1 MAIWHGAPILL
12 ALDGD
17 KLPTEF
23 RLFTSGVN
31 RTRKG
36 EYLFDDVAAAAVMA
50 AYNEHGADLMIDLEH
65 LSVAPEEVSGD
76 GRNFDPDA
84 RGWCKL
90 ALRNGELWAVQ
101 VTWTPE
107 GAERLRARRQRYV
120 SPAFHTDADRRVASM
135 INVAITALPA
145 TDHSPALVA
154 SHRGKTMDPKRT
166 CIELDTL
173 LRAGKSHGEA
183 MTLLGLDI
191 KTVQSVVKAMGGDPS
206 GDLATLLGT
215 VQAFAQALAE
225 AAAGKAPEP
234 PPAEEPAALAEG
246 EEDPD
251 AILAEG
257 DPIDEKDPEAAAAMT
272 RQLCALTGKTN
283 LSEALAAVCG
293 FRRLALDHQKQ
304 TAKLAADRKVLE
316 AVERRGLVG
325 QLVKLGRETP
335 ATAWADMDAS
345 VPKGVLAS
353 MPIEELRGRVK
364 AFGGAPSVTL
374 SGPKPPTTTG
384 VVTTGDGFEVSD
396 FEFNRVRHTLAK
408 QKKRTDF
415 EGQLPTEDEALARY
429 VEIKGQQIA
438 GAEKK
443 GNRRLGLMLSRALQ
457 VEDVILNE
465 NGRLDRANAV
475 TLATPVKPIEE
486 FGATSQRAL
495 EEFRLEYLAVL
506 SSLPHVWA
514 ETIGDVIAGGLKD
527 TYPIDFAVSKYQ
539 KKVAESA
546 AARTSNVKEVSVSKD
561 LYHEAEECELYR
573 LQQGDFA
580 YVRSWDAKAARMA
593 RARQH
598 LRNQLVTTLLEDN
611 GTWVDGVAFFS
622 ASHKVDPFN
631 AAREF
636 RGSATWSN
644 LQASA
649 APLDADALTDEKNL
663 LLYST
668 PGPDGEEMGHEAD
681 GILYPT
687 ILNEAARNLLTVQD
701 LILSGALAG
710 GGDGTM
716 GQVRNPHYQSGMKMT
731 RGSQLAGTDSTANWY
746 LLSHAGIASGL
757 TPWVISED
765 PNEEVRV
772 WDESSDF
779 YKNGTGFIKYESLVR
794 LSVALIYPHA
804 IRKVNGA

>member
-12 ALDGD
+12 TVDGD
-17 KLPTEF
+17 TLPTEF

-36 EYLFDDVAAAAVMA
+36 EFLFDEVAAAAVMA
-50 AYNEHGADLMIDLEH
+50 AYHEHGADLMIDLEH

-145 TDHSPALVA
+145 TDHTPALVA
-154 SHRGKTMDPKRT
+154 SNRGRKTMDPKRL

-191 KTVQSVVKAMGGDPS
+191 KTVQSVVKAMGGDPAA
-206 GDLATLLGT
+206 DLATLLGT

-225 AAAGKAPEP
+225 AAAGKVDEP
-234 PPAEEPAALAEG
+234 VEEPAALAEG

-251 AILAEG
+251 AMLADG
-257 DPIDEKDPEAAAAMT
+257 DPIDDKDPEAAAAMT
-272 RQLCALTGKTN
+272 RQLCALTGKSTV
-283 LSEALAAVCG
+283 SEALAAVGG
-293 FRRLALDHQKQ
+293 FRRIALDHQKHA
-304 TAKLAADRKVLE
+304 AKLAADRKVLE
-316 AVERRGLVG
+316 GIERTGLVRK
-325 QLVKLGRETP
+325 LVTLGRETP
-335 ATAWADMDAS
+335 ATAWSDMAATQ
-345 VPKGVLAS
+345 PKGVLAT
-353 MPIEELRGRVK
+353 MPLDELRDRVR
-364 AFGGAPSVTL
+364 AFGGAPATL
-374 SGPKPPTTTG
+374 SGAPVPAKSSG
-384 VVTTGDGFEVSD
+384 VTINPGFEVSD
-396 FEFNRVRHTLAK
+396 FELARVKRVLAT
-408 QKKRTDF
+408 QAKRTDF
-415 EGQLPTEDEALARY
+415 EGQLPTEEEATARY
-429 VEIKGQQIA
+429 IEIKGQQIA

-443 GNRRLGLMLSRALQ
+443 GDRRLGLMLSRPLE
-457 VEDVILNE
+457 VEDVILNA

-475 TLATPVKPIEE
+475 TLSTPVKPIEE

-495 EEFRLEYLAVL
+495 EEFRLEYMAVL

-539 KKVAESA
+539 KKIAESA

-561 LYHEAEECELYR
+561 LYHEAEQCELYR

-580 YVRSWDAKAARMA
+580 YIRSWDAKAGRMA

-598 LRNQLVTTLLEDN
+598 LRNQLVTTLLEAN
-611 GTWVDGVAFFS
+611 GDWVDGVAFF
-622 ASHKVDPFN
+622 AATHKVDPFN

-649 APLDADALTDEKNL
+649 APLDADALTTEKNA

-668 PGPDGEEMGHEAD
+668 PGPDGEEMGYEAD
-681 GILYPT
+681 GMLIPT
-687 ILNEAARNLLTVQD
+687 ILNQTAKDLLTVQD
-701 LILSGALAG
+701 LIMDATGTAG
-710 GGDGTM
+710 I
-716 GQVRNPHYQSGMKMT
+716 RNPHFNSGMRYT
-731 RGSQLAGTDSTANWY
+731 RGSQLAGTGSTANWY

-757 TPWVISED
+757 VPWVISED
-765 PNEEVRV
+765 PNEEVRT

-779 YKNGTGFIKYESLVR
+779 YKNGTGFIKLESLVR
-794 LSVALIYPHA
+794 LSVALLYPHA
-804 IRKVNGA
+804 IRKINGT